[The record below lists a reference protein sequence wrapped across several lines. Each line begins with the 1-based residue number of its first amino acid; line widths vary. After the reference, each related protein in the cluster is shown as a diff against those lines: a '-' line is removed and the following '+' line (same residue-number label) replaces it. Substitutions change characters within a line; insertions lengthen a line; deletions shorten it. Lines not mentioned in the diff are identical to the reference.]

1 MASETL
7 ITLRRYIL
15 CVFLQLSKEQGE
27 GMLYMYIYIL
37 TYVGKKEGRKGVQNE
52 EEEQRLYIFATPS
65 FWDLGSKK
73 F

>member
-1 MASETL
+1 MAAETL

-15 CVFLQLSKEQGE
+15 CVFLQLSKEHQGE
-27 GMLYMYIYIL
+27 GMLYMYVY
-37 TYVGKKEGRKGVQNE
+37 TYVGKKEGREGVQNGE
-52 EEEQRLYIFATPS
+52 DEQRLYIFATPS

>member
-1 MASETL
+1 MAAETL

-15 CVFLQLSKEQGE
+15 CVFLQLSKEQQGE
-27 GMLYMYIYIL
+27 GMLYMYVY
-37 TYVGKKEGRKGVQNE
+37 TYVGKKEGREGVQNGE
-52 EEEQRLYIFATPS
+52 DEQRLYIFATPS

>member
-1 MASETL
+1 
-7 ITLRRYIL
+7 
-15 CVFLQLSKEQGE
+15 
-27 GMLYMYIYIL
+27 MLYMYVY
-37 TYVGKKEGRKGVQNE
+37 TYVGKKEGREGVQNG